1 MQAVERKE
9 ALTASYFSHFCK
21 KKKNVDIA
29 LDNTY
34 NIFISLCT

>member
-21 KKKNVDIA
+21 KKNVDIA

-34 NIFISLCT
+34 SIFISLCT